1 MLSPFYPVSCE
12 RLAVFYIEENWIEM
26 LIGNKIVSDK

>member
-12 RLAVFYIEENWIEM
+12 RLSYFYIEENWTEM